1 MTEKMGRNPDGR
13 TSMTA
18 HDDGYVIHEST
29 AEEVDEHVFSLKQTR
44 NRISGTCQVVGIA
57 VSADTDSSF
66 LRFSD
71 FWGSR
76 FDCLSVIQRE
86 NGFPV
91 SADLRLRQIA
101 TETCNEQAFD
111 LDALLGVGTRARLV
125 SKPMQL
131 SS

>member
-1 MTEKMGRNPDGR
+1 LGVLKAVKDVFPHLTLPASALDEFGEMTEKMGRNPDGR

-44 NRISGTCQVVGIA
+44 NRISGTCRVVGIA
-57 VSADTDSSF
+57 
-66 LRFSD
+66 
-71 FWGSR
+71 
-76 FDCLSVIQRE
+76 
-86 NGFPV
+86 V